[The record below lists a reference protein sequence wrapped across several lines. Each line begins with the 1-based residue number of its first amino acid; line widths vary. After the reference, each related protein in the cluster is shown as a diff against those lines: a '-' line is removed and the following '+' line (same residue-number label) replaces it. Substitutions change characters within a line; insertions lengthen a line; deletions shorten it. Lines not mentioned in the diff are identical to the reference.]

1 MITNEVLANKL
12 YDMFDA
18 LFDYVGDNL
27 GFIKVLKEKSAELI
41 RSIISEIEDGFIEG
55 INDVLPWI
63 KSQLEGLIMASA
75 PPAQATM
82 AKAMA
87 VPQVMNFVKKS
98 HAEGEGSGA
107 ASATQP

>member
-1 MITNEVLANKL
+1 
-12 YDMFDA
+12 
-18 LFDYVGDNL
+18 
-27 GFIKVLKEKSAELI
+27 
-41 RSIISEIEDGFIEG
+41 
-55 INDVLPWI
+55 
-63 KSQLEGLIMASA
+63 MASA
-75 PPAQATM
+75 PPAQAAM